1 MTTRPSTCPRGVF
14 VLLIGNLLLACP
26 VRAARPPTAFEQYAG
41 ELVNRARAN
50 PTAEM
55 ARQGVADIN
64 SGVTSPP
71 YGPLTTD
78 PKQPLAFNAN
88 LTQAASDYSR
98 TLLDNNSFEHTY
110 NGTTPQSR
118 AEAAGYVFSPSPFGI
133 AENLSV
139 FTSSNPPPYP
149 IDAAFCEASQTGWF
163 QSGGHR
169 YNMMLDFM
177 REFGTGIQIGGP
189 YTLGSTHPSA
199 AMHCH
204 EFSVVSSDPF
214 LTGVVFTDS
223 TGGDNFYT
231 PGEGLS
237 GITITATPTGGGS
250 ALTTTT
256 WAAGGYTLQVPNG
269 TYVVTASGAGL
280 PGTITLTST
289 LVINNLNV
297 KRDVMVKP
305 VNMAENTTAV
315 ATLAGTDLGP
325 GTNRNFS
332 IVGGADQSKFNLIS
346 TSGVL
351 AFNSAP
357 NFEAPTDSGA
367 NNVYEVIVR
376 VTNIDYSTMSAL
388 QVVNVTVT
396 NANDAPVISSNGG
409 GSSAS
414 VSIPENSTAVT
425 TVTATDVDP
434 GTTFSYSISGGADAA
449 FFTIHPSTGA
459 LSFVSAPNFENKLD
473 GGANNIYDVIV
484 QVTDSGSPALSDT
497 QSIAVTVTNVNEPPV
512 ITSNGGGDTASVSA
526 AENQTAVTTVTST
539 EPDAAQSRTCSIV
552 GGADSGKFS
561 ITSGGG
567 VLTFAPAPDFE
578 TPSDANADG
587 VYEVTVRV
595 TDNGS
600 PAMFDSQTLSI
611 TVTNANDTPTD
622 ITLTST
628 SIAENNAANATV
640 GTLGAVDQDA
650 GQTFTFALVSGTGST
665 DNASFNISGTA
676 LRITGSA
683 NFETKSSYSIR
694 LRATD
699 NGSPVRTFDKV
710 FAITVSD
717 VNEAPTITSNGGGS
731 SAAISVT
738 ENSAAVTTVTATDP
752 DSGQSRIF
760 SILGGADQARF
771 TIHASTGQL
780 TFVSTPDFE
789 NPTDADGNNIYLVTV
804 QAADNGTPS
813 LTDTQDIGV
822 TVTNVTEAPL
832 VVTQNATSISSTGAV
847 LNASISPSGAATT
860 AKFQHGTSA
869 AYGTDVT
876 ITLSPNNGNAPQAV
890 NAAIAGLAPATQYHF
905 RATATNSVGTTNGGD
920 LVFTTLSSVEDWR
933 QQHFGSPSN
942 SGAGADTNDFD
953 RDGLLNLAEF
963 AFGLDPKSG
972 ASSQLPQA
980 QLSGGNLVV
989 QFTEPAGVSGITYAA
1004 ESSSS
1009 LLASSWQPVA
1019 DTGIAPQHIFSVPT
1033 TGNAKAFIR
1042 LVIVRP

>member
-1 MTTRPSTCPRGVF
+1 MITRPSTCPRGVF
-14 VLLIGNLLLACP
+14 VLLIGNLLLPCLA
-26 VRAARPPTAFEQYAG
+26 RAARPPTAFEQYSG
-41 ELVNRARAN
+41 ELVNRARAD
-50 PTAEM
+50 PAAEM
-55 ARQGVADIN
+55 ARQGVSDIN

-133 AENLSV
+133 AENLSL

-149 IDAAFCEASQTGWF
+149 IDAAFCEASQAGWF

-177 REFGTGIQIGGP
+177 REFSSGIQVGGP
-189 YTLGSTHPSA
+189 YTFGSTHPSA

-214 LTGVVFTDS
+214 LTGVVFMDS

-231 PGEGLS
+231 PGEGMD
-237 GITITATPTGGGS
+237 GITIIATPTGGGS

-256 WAAGGYTLQVPNG
+256 WAAGGYTLQLPSG
-269 TYVVTASGAGL
+269 FYTVTASGAGL
-280 PGTITLTST
+280 PGTVTLSSSIF
-289 LVINNLNV
+289 INDQNV

-305 VNMAENTTAV
+305 VNMVENTTAV

-325 GTNRNFS
+325 GANRNFS
-332 IVGGADQSKFNLIS
+332 IAGGADQSKFNLNS

-357 NFEAPTDSGA
+357 NFEAPTDAGA

-376 VTNIDYSTMSAL
+376 VTNLDYSTMSAL

-396 NANDAPVISSNGG
+396 NANDAPVITSNGG

-425 TVTATDVDP
+425 MVTAADVDP
-434 GTTFSYSISGGADAA
+434 GTTFSYGISGGADAA
-449 FFTIHPSTGA
+449 FFTIDSSTGA
-459 LSFVSAPNFENKLD
+459 LSFISAPNFENKLD
-473 GGANNIYDVIV
+473 AGANNVYNLIV

-512 ITSNGGGDTASVSA
+512 ITSNGGG
-526 AENQTAVTTVTST
+526 
-539 EPDAAQSRTCSIV
+539 
-552 GGADSGKFS
+552 
-561 ITSGGG
+561 
-567 VLTFAPAPDFE
+567 
-578 TPSDANADG
+578 
-587 VYEVTVRV
+587 
-595 TDNGS
+595 
-600 PAMFDSQTLSI
+600 
-611 TVTNANDTPTD
+611 
-622 ITLTST
+622 
-628 SIAENNAANATV
+628 
-640 GTLGAVDQDA
+640 
-650 GQTFTFALVSGTGST
+650 
-665 DNASFNISGTA
+665 
-676 LRITGSA
+676 
-683 NFETKSSYSIR
+683 
-694 LRATD
+694 
-699 NGSPVRTFDKV
+699 
-710 FAITVSD
+710 
-717 VNEAPTITSNGGGS
+717 S

-738 ENSAAVTTVTATDP
+738 ENSAVVTTVTATDP

-760 SILGGADQARF
+760 SIVGGADQARF
-771 TIHASTGQL
+771 AINASTGQL

-789 NPTDADGNNIYLVTV
+789 NPTDADSNNIYLVTV
-804 QAADNGTPS
+804 QVGDNGTLS
-813 LTDTQDIGV
+813 LTDTQDISV
-822 TVTNVTEAPL
+822 TVTNVTEAPIVL
-832 VVTQNATSISSTGAV
+832 TQNATSISSTGAV
-847 LNASISPSGAATT
+847 LNATISPSGGATT
-860 AKFQHGTSA
+860 SKFQHGTSI
-869 AYGTDVT
+869 AYGIDVT

-890 NAAIAGLAPATQYHF
+890 NAAISGLSPATQYHF
-905 RATATNSVGTTNGGD
+905 RATATNSVGTTNGAD
-920 LVFTTLSSVEDWR
+920 VAFTTLSSLEDWR

-953 RDGLLNLAEF
+953 RDGLLNLIEF
-963 AFGLDPKSG
+963 AFGLDPKNG
-972 ASSQLPQA
+972 ASIQLPQA

-989 QFTEPAGVSGITYAA
+989 QFTEPPGVSGITYGA
-1004 ESSSS
+1004 ESSST
-1009 LLASSWQPVA
+1009 LLTASWQPVT
-1019 DTGIAPQHIFSVPT
+1019 DTGIAPQHIFSVPA
-1033 TGNAKAFIR
+1033 TGNARAFIR